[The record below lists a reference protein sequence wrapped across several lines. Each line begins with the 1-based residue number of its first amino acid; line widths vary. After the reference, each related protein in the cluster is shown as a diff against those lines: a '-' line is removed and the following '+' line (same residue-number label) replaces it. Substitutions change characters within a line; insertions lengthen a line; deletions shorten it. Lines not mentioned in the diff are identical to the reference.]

1 MDDPL
6 SMSKLQNYTRNGHN
20 GAGFDKRPENNLP
33 SLWLAPGYDFR
44 GVFRGICLEVLNTKN

>member
-6 SMSKLQNYTRNGHN
+6 SMSKLQIYTRNGHN
-20 GAGFDKRPENNLP
+20 GAGSNKGTKNNLS

-44 GVFRGICLEVLNTKN
+44 GVFDGICFEIFDTKN